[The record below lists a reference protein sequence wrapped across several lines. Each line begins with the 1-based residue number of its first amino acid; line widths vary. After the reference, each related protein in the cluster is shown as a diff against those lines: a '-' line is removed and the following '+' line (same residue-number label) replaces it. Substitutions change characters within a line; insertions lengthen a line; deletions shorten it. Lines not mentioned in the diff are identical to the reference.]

1 MSGGWTAVDAVT
13 NKSLPI
19 TGSNSS
25 GAVSPYVTPAPG
37 AVDPVGK
44 FRVSQPRA
52 LIDTDFEYGP
62 QPSKWESISL
72 QNNRPTQFYDP
83 QAFLPVTSITGFG
96 SPAAPLLITGTFTV
110 PANSLIYIQNS
121 TDPNSNGWGWTASG
135 GTNSMNVVMA
145 TTASGAANKFNI
157 GGTYVYVG
165 FNYTGN
171 GIPVT
176 TGAFSSNNT
185 STVTCTTDVRHGL
198 SPGSLIYILNT
209 TVSAGNI
216 INGPQVVADVPTNT
230 SFTFVN
236 IHGAVTAGA
245 VSNSTGQTTVFA
257 RSSGYV
263 ESRPYDGGV
272 AFSAGSIG
280 VSQQL
285 IRQTRRYFRYQS
297 GKGLQFS
304 TGTSLCPSLF
314 VTSITSSG
322 ATATVTTR
330 FAHNL
335 STGCTVVVTGCDQG
349 VYNGTFR
356 VAATPTPT
364 TFTYIM
370 SGTASASPATG
381 FPQRVNPINWFG
393 ASNRVG
399 MFDQQNGMFFEYDGQ
414 TLFVVWRNSVL
425 QLNGTVNVTQ
435 NSGSAIGTGTQFS
448 TQLIPGDFIVIR
460 GQTYRVTS
468 INGDTSMSFTPEY
481 RGASLTGSSY
491 ALVSKIVDT
500 RIPQSQW
507 NLDKL
512 DGTGPS
518 GYRIDLTRMQML
530 YMDYSW
536 YGAGVIRWGV
546 RATNGQI
553 IYCHQ
558 QQNNNRQYE
567 AYLRS
572 GNLPAHYES
581 NGIVGY
587 AASYDNASSTFYSP
601 FYLPL
606 SLVSN
611 ITETQTSFAVSSSSS
626 FFPASGVIRIGTE
639 FIYYG
644 SRSGDTLLNCVRGIG
659 GTRPQAWT
667 TSTNVNNAGITISNT
682 YGFPASGGNV
692 RITPPVAG
700 ATSATWTYSGIYGN
714 TLYHTS
720 GPGTALAVSAAAA
733 APLSIEYASPDT
745 AAPLAHW
752 GSSVIMDGNFD
763 DDKSLVFNYG
773 TTTSISLN
781 AGTTV
786 PILAIRIAPSAD
798 NGTTGTLGLKETI
811 NRVQLQLADMAAV
824 TSGAVLINLVLNGVT
839 TGFSGQFQS
848 VNVGTGIS
856 QAVTSSLA
864 QVAVNTSNTATITG
878 GESVTA
884 LYSNGVNQIDLAQV
898 RDLGNSIIGGGINNT
913 VPNTRNGMYPDGP
926 DVLYV
931 VATNTTAGAVTMLA
945 RINWKEAQA

>member
-1 MSGGWTAVDAVT
+1 MSGGWTAVDAVS
-13 NKSLPI
+13 NKSLPV
-19 TGSNSS
+19 TGTNNS
-25 GAVSPYVTPAPG
+25 GAVSPYMTPAPG

-62 QPSKWESISL
+62 QPSKWETVNL

-83 QAFLPVTSITGFG
+83 QAPLTISAITPSAGTFN
-96 SPAAPLLITGTFTV
+96 ITVTGTFTV
-110 PANSLIYIQNS
+110 PAASLVYIQNA
-121 TDPNSNGWGWTASG
+121 TNADTNGWGYTAAG
-135 GTNSMNVVMA
+135 GTNTMTVVMA
-145 TTASGAANKFNI
+145 TLQSTSSNVFNTA
-157 GGTYVYVG
+157 GTYVYLG
-165 FNYTGN
+165 YTYTSSGIAVNANCFTTN
-171 GIPVT
+171 G
-176 TGAFSSNNT
+176 T
-185 STVTCTTDVRHGL
+185 STVTVSTQFAHGL
-198 SPGSLIYILNT
+198 SPGSLIYVLNT
-209 TVSAGNI
+209 SSTSNSV
-216 INGPQVVADVPTNT
+216 NGPQVVVTVPTNT
-230 SFTFVN
+230 TFTFTN
-236 IHGAVTAGA
+236 IGGSVTAAAVT
-245 VSNSTGQTTVFA
+245 NSSGRTVLFA
-257 RSSGYV
+257 RGAGYV

-280 VSQQL
+280 VAQQL

-297 GKGLQFS
+297 GKGIQFS

-322 ATATVTTR
+322 TTAAVNTR

-335 STGCTVVVTGCDQG
+335 STGCRVTVTGCDQG
-349 VYNGTFR
+349 PYNGTFQ
-356 VAATPTPT
+356 VANVLSATS
-364 TFTYIM
+364 FTYIM
-370 SGTASASPATG
+370 ASTPSVSNATG
-381 FPQRVNPINWFG
+381 FPLRVNPVTWAG

-414 TLFVVWRNSVL
+414 TLFAVWRSSVL
-425 QLNGTVNVTQ
+425 QLSGTITVTQGTVGV
-435 NSGSAIGTGTQFS
+435 AGTGTQFA

-460 GQTYRVTS
+460 GQTYRVLS
-468 INGDTSMSFTPEY
+468 INSNTGMAITPEY
-481 RGASLTGSSY
+481 RGSTISSPSY

-518 GYRIDLTRMQML
+518 GYRIDLTRMQMF

-536 YGAGVIRWGV
+536 YGAGVIRWGL
-546 RATNGQI
+546 RTTNGQI

-587 AASYDNASSTFYSP
+587 AASYDNAFSSFYSP
-601 FYLPL
+601 YNVAMTLTSAITATQTTFAIDFGGSYLP
-606 SLVSN
+606 N
-611 ITETQTSFAVSSSSS
+611 
-626 FFPASGVIRIGTE
+626 SGIILIGTGGNTE
-639 FIYYG
+639 YVYYG
-644 SRSGDTLLNCVRGIG
+644 SRSGNTIQNCVRGIV
-659 GTRPQAWT
+659 GTRAQAWPTAT
-667 TSTNVNNAGITISNT
+667 TVNNAGVTITNT
-682 YGFPASGGNV
+682 YGFPTTGGVV
-692 RITPPVAG
+692 RLTPG
-700 ATSATWTYSGIYGN
+700 TFGSTTSNWTYVGIYGN
-714 TLYHTS
+714 TLYS
-720 GPGTALAVSAAAA
+720 NVGPTTAISASASSTL
-733 APLSIEYASPDT
+733 PLFVEYASPDT

-773 TTTSISLN
+773 TTTAISLN

-798 NGTTGTLGLKETI
+798 NGTTGLLGVKETI
-811 NRVQLQLADMAAV
+811 NRLQLQLTDMAAV
-824 TSGAVLINLVLNGVT
+824 TSGAVLINLILNGFC
-839 TGFSGQFQS
+839 TGFSGSFTT
-848 VNVGTGIS
+848 VATGS
-856 QAVTSSLA
+856 QVSSSLA

-884 LYSNGVNQIDLAQV
+884 LYSNGVNAIDLADV
-898 RDLGNSIIGGGINNT
+898 RDLGNAILGGGTTNT
-913 VPNTRNGMYPDGP
+913 VPTSRAGFYPDGP